1 MSVYGKSR
9 YTLDSYEFFA
19 AFMNDR
25 GDERNKLPSLST
37 LRLSIFP
44 HLLKTL
50 FVNSDV
56 RSFQSKSSHTPITT
70 SRASSRNEAV
80 VVLLSSWAKYDVR
93 SLHVLREI
101 VCISKCRCRE
111 AFGKE
116 DIQVDSINHVK
127 HRAARSLLHHSLWLN
142 KDGTP
147 FPGRV
152 GMKIRIHSTAPIS
165 DINRFHD
172 SVQVKVYNSIY
183 RREQC
188 TFF

>member
-1 MSVYGKSR
+1 M
-9 YTLDSYEFFA
+9 
-19 AFMNDR
+19 
-25 GDERNKLPSLST
+25 
-37 LRLSIFP
+37 
-44 HLLKTL
+44 
-50 FVNSDV
+50 
-56 RSFQSKSSHTPITT
+56 
-70 SRASSRNEAV
+70 
-80 VVLLSSWAKYDVR
+80 R

-116 DIQVDSINHVK
+116 DIRVDSINHVK

-172 SVQVKVYNSIY
+172 SVQVKLYNGIY

-188 TFF
+188 TFFECNIHSTFHVQNSPDRGVFISDGYPIDPIERILTDAESFIKFYDSCVELLHSLCTLDYHTDDGYNESGEVEETRR